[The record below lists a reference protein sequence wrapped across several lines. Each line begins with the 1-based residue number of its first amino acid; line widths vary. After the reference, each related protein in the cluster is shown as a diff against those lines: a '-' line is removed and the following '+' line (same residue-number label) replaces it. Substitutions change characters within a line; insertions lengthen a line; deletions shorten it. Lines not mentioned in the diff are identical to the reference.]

1 VELWLVRD
9 VPAWLVCLVL
19 LLGLPLLMLG
29 LDVVLHRKLPHRR
42 LSRHNV
48 VTGVIVSI
56 VGVAYGVMIGLCV
69 VSLWEGLD
77 DAEQTTRNEAANLA
91 ALVPGSRV
99 FDEGTQHSIA
109 DAVIRYDDDVAGA
122 WQGRIRGRP
131 SPAVTA
137 DLQTLAAIVG
147 ALKPTTAAQQSFV
160 DDAVGRIARG
170 QELRQICLFEVD
182 DQQMSGVMWMGV
194 LASTTAILGLCL
206 FFGVE
211 DDVVRRVLLIMATAV
226 IATNLFLVVQ
236 MNYPYYGSFAVSPHN
251 YLETVQALRPFSS
264 AP

>member
-9 VPAWLVCLVL
+9 VPAWVVCAVL
-19 LLGLPLLMLG
+19 LVGLPLMMLV
-29 LDVVLHRKLPHRR
+29 LDVALHRKLPHRR

-48 VTGVIVSI
+48 VTGVIVSV

-69 VSLWEGLD
+69 VSLWEGFD

-99 FDEGTQHSIA
+99 FDEATQRSIT
-109 DAVIRYDDDVAGA
+109 DAVIRYDTDVTTA
-122 WQGRIRGRP
+122 WHGRIRGIP
-131 SPAVTA
+131 SPAVSA
-137 DLQTLAAIVG
+137 DLAALAATIG
-147 ALKPTTAAQQSFV
+147 SLRPATAAQQSFV
-160 DDAVGRIARG
+160 DDAVARLARG

-211 DDVVRRVLLIMATAV
+211 DDVVRRVLLVMATAV

-236 MNYPYYGSFAVSPHN
+236 LNYPYYGSFAVGPDN
-251 YLETVQALRPFSS
+251 YVETVAALRPFSS
-264 AP
+264 TP